1 MTAIAPKVELGFDLA
16 AGVGPFLVLDDPVA
30 GQLDNPDWGLG
41 GTIFYDVTEYVKTI
55 VINRG
60 RSSLFSQFPA
70 GNATVAF
77 NNHNRYF
84 DPLYTASPFVGNII
98 PKREI
103 RISAGTEIQFTGW
116 VDDWNLTY
124 APNGDSIADAI
135 AYDATGL
142 LASRTLSAGTPAV
155 QTTGQRINTIL
166 DDPSV
171 NWASTLRTV
180 DTGQATLSDYPI
192 DDNQNV
198 LAYLQTVASSEPG
211 NLFIGK
217 TGNVVFQD
225 RTKSPTSADLLQ
237 FGGTGIPFQNLEVVY
252 GSENLYNEI
261 VISRQGG
268 GTAVATDPDSISEY
282 GIFNLTINNLLLS
295 TDEQSVDLALIYAQQ
310 YSQPEYRFNALEV
323 AMHKLSVAEQEEISQ
338 LEIGSICKV
347 VFTPNGIGDPIER
360 FVEVIRLEQAITP
373 ETYFV
378 NLGFQAIDFASLVL
392 DDAEFGKL
400 DTYSL
405 SW

>member
-1 MTAIAPKVELGFDLA
+1 MTTLATKVELGFDLA

-30 GQLDNPDWGLG
+30 GKLDDPEWTLG
-41 GTIFYDVTEYVKTI
+41 GTIFYDVTEYVRS
-55 VINRG
+55 VAINRG
-60 RSSLFSQFPA
+60 RSSLFSNFPA
-70 GNATVAF
+70 GNATIAF

-84 DPLYTASPFVGNII
+84 DPLYTSSPFVGNII

-103 RISAGTEIQFTGW
+103 RISAGTTIQFSGW

-142 LASRTLSAGTPAV
+142 LANRTLSSAVPSV
-155 QTTGQRINTIL
+155 QTTGARINAVL
-166 DDPSV
+166 DTTDV
-171 NWASTLRTV
+171 NWSSSLRAI
-180 DTGQATLSDYPI
+180 DTGQATVSNYPI
-192 DDNQNV
+192 EANTNALSYLQNV
-198 LAYLQTVASSEPG
+198 AASEPG
-211 NLFIGK
+211 NLFIDKLGR
-217 TGNVVFQD
+217 VAFQD
-225 RTKSPTSADLLQ
+225 RSVSPTTGSLVY
-237 FGGTGIPFQNLEVVY
+237 FGGTGIPFQNLEVIY

-261 VISRQGG
+261 VVSRLGG
-268 GTAVATDPDSISEY
+268 GTAIATDPDSISEY
-282 GIFNLTINNLLLS
+282 GISNLTLSNLLLS
-295 TDEQSVDLALIYAQQ
+295 SDAQSVDLALIYAQR

-323 AMHKLSVAEQEEISQ
+323 AMHKLDTAEQEQIAD

-347 VFTPNGIGDPIER
+347 TFTPNNIGDPIER
-360 FVEVIRLEQAITP
+360 FVEVIRLEQTMTP

-378 NLGFQAIDFASLVL
+378 TIGFQGLDYASLVL

-400 DTYSL
+400 DAYSL

>member
-30 GQLDNPDWGLG
+30 GKLDDPAWTLG
-41 GTIFYDVTEYVKTI
+41 GTIFYDVTQYVKSI
-55 VINRG
+55 VVNRG
-60 RSSLFSQFPA
+60 RSSLFTNFPA
-70 GNATVAF
+70 GNASVAF

-84 DPLYTASPFVGNII
+84 DPLYSGSPFVGNII

-103 RISAGTEIQFTGW
+103 RISAGTVVQFTGW

-124 APNGDSIADAI
+124 TPNGDSVAEAI

-142 LASRTLSAGTPAV
+142 LAGRTLSAGTPTV

-166 DDPSV
+166 NEPDVDWS
-171 NWASTLRTV
+171 SSLRSI
-180 DTGQATLSDYPI
+180 DTGQATLSDFPI
-192 DDNQNV
+192 EANQNA
-198 LAYLQTVASSEPG
+198 LTYLQTVAASEPG

-225 RTKSPTSADLLQ
+225 RSKSPTSTDLVE
-237 FGGTGIPFQNLEVVY
+237 FGGTAIPFQNLEVVY
-252 GSENLYNEI
+252 GSENLYNEV
-261 VISRQGG
+261 VISRAGG
-268 GTAVATDPDSISEY
+268 GTAIARDLDSIAAF
-282 GIFNLTINNLLLS
+282 GIANLTINNLLLS
-295 TDEQSVDLALIYAQQ
+295 SDAQSVDLALIYTQQ

-323 AMHKLSVAEQEEISQ
+323 AMHKLDVADQYKIAG
-338 LEIGSICKV
+338 LEIGSICQV
-347 VFTPNGIGDPIER
+347 TFTPNGIGDPIDR
-360 FVEVIRLEQAITP
+360 YVEVIRLEQTITP
-373 ETYFV
+373 ETYFI

-392 DDAEFGKL
+392 DDPQFGKL

>member
-16 AGVGPFLVLDDPVA
+16 AGVGPFLTLDDSVTGKLDDPAWV
-30 GQLDNPDWGLG
+30 LG
-41 GTIFYDVTEYVKTI
+41 GTIFYDVTEYVRSI
-55 VINRG
+55 AVSRG
-60 RSSLFSQFPA
+60 RSSLFSNFPA

-84 DPLYTASPFVGNII
+84 DPLYTASPFAGNII

-103 RISAGTEIQFTGW
+103 RISAGTEIQFSGW

-124 APNGDSIADAI
+124 LPSGDSIADAI

-142 LASRTLSAGTPAV
+142 LASRTLGSATPTV
-155 QTTGQRINTIL
+155 QTTGQRINAIL
-166 DDPSV
+166 DNPGV
-171 NWASTLRTV
+171 NWASSLRTI
-180 DTGQATLSDYPI
+180 DTGQATLSNFPI
-192 DDNQNV
+192 SDNTNA
-198 LAYLQTVASSEPG
+198 LSYLQTVAQSEPG
-211 NLFIGK
+211 KLFIGK

-225 RTKSPTSADLLQ
+225 RTVAPTTSNLVQ

-268 GTAVATDPDSISEY
+268 GTATATDLDSVSEY
-282 GIFNLTINNLLLS
+282 GISNLTIGNLLLN
-295 TDEQSVDLALIYAQQ
+295 TDEQSLDLALIYAQQ

-323 AMHKLSVAEQEEISQ
+323 AMHKLDIAEQEEISQ
-338 LEIGSICKV
+338 LEIGSVCKV
-347 VFTPNGIGDPIER
+347 TFTPNGIGSPIER
-360 FVEVIRLEQAITP
+360 FVEVIRIEQVITP
-373 ETYFV
+373 ETHFV
-378 NLGFQAIDFASLVL
+378 TLGFQSLDYASLVL

-400 DTYSL
+400 DLYSL

>member
-30 GQLDNPDWGLG
+30 GQLDNPEWGLG
-41 GTIFYDVTEYVKTI
+41 GTIFYDVTEYVKSV

-60 RSSLFSQFPA
+60 RSSLFSNFPA
-70 GNATVAF
+70 GNATISF

-84 DPLYTASPFVGNII
+84 DPLYTSSPFAGNII
-98 PKREI
+98 PRREI
-103 RISAGTEIQFTGW
+103 KISAGTEIQFSGW

-124 APNGDSIADAI
+124 APNGDSVADAL

-142 LASRTLSAGTPAV
+142 LANRTITAGTPTP
-155 QTTGQRINTIL
+155 QTTGARINTVL
-166 DDPSV
+166 DDPDV
-171 NWASTLRTV
+171 NWASTLRTI
-180 DTGQATLSDYPI
+180 DTGAATLSNFPI
-192 DDNQNV
+192 EANQNA
-198 LAYLQTVASSEPG
+198 LSYLQTVASSEPG

-225 RTKSPTSADLLQ
+225 RTKSPTTADLIQ
-237 FGGTGIPFQNLEVVY
+237 FGGTGIPFLNLEVVY

-268 GTAVATDPDSISEY
+268 GTAIARDLDSISEY
-282 GIFNLTINNLLLS
+282 GIANLTISNLLLS
-295 TDEQSVDLALIYAQQ
+295 SDVQSVELALIYAQQ
-310 YSQPEYRFNALEV
+310 YSQPEYRFQALEV
-323 AMHKLSVAEQEEISQ
+323 AMHKLDLADQQKITE

-347 VFTPNGIGDPIER
+347 VFTPNGIGDAIER
-360 FVEVIRLEQAITP
+360 FVEVIRLEQTITP

>member
-1 MTAIAPKVELGFDLA
+1 MTTIATKVELGFDLA
-16 AGVGPFLVLDDPVA
+16 AGVGPFLTLDDPVS
-30 GQLDNPDWGLG
+30 GKLDDPEWTLG
-41 GTIFYDVTEYVKTI
+41 GTIFYDVTEYVKS
-55 VINRG
+55 VVVNRG
-60 RSSLFSQFPA
+60 RSSLFSNFPA

-84 DPLYTASPFVGNII
+84 DPLYTSSPFAGNIV
-98 PKREI
+98 PKREV
-103 RISAGTEIQFTGW
+103 RISAGTVIQFSGW

-124 APNGDSIADAI
+124 APNGDSVADAV

-142 LASRTLSAGTPAV
+142 LANRTLSASTPTV
-155 QTTGQRINTIL
+155 QTTGARIDTIL
-166 DDPSV
+166 SSADVD
-171 NWASTLRTV
+171 WSTSLRAI
-180 DTGQATLSDYPI
+180 DTGQATLSAYPI
-192 DDNQNV
+192 EANANA

-211 NLFIGK
+211 NLFIDK
-217 TGNVVFQD
+217 TGKVTFQD
-225 RTKSPTSADLLQ
+225 RTKAPTSTGLTI

-268 GTAVATDPDSISEY
+268 GTAVVQDIDSIAEY
-282 GIFNLTINNLLLS
+282 GISNLTISNLLLS
-295 TDEQSVDLALIYAQQ
+295 SDAQSVDLALIYAQQ

-323 AMHKLSVAEQEEISQ
+323 AMHKLDMAEQQEIAD

-347 VFTPNGIGDPIER
+347 TFTPNGIGDPIER
-360 FVEVIRLEQAITP
+360 YVEVIRLEQTMTP

-378 NLGFQAIDFASLVL
+378 TLGFQSLDYASLVL

>member
-30 GQLDNPDWGLG
+30 GQLDNPEWGLG
-41 GTIFYDVTEYVKTI
+41 GTIFYDVTEYVKSV

-60 RSSLFSQFPA
+60 RSSLFSNFPA
-70 GNATVAF
+70 GNATVSF

-84 DPLYTASPFVGNII
+84 DPLYTASPFAGNII
-98 PKREI
+98 PRREI
-103 RISAGTEIQFTGW
+103 RISAGTEIQFSGW

-124 APNGDSIADAI
+124 APSGDSVADAL

-142 LASRTLSAGTPAV
+142 LASRTLASATPTV
-155 QTTGQRINTIL
+155 QTTGARINAIL

-171 NWASTLRTV
+171 NWSPTLRTI
-180 DTGQATLSDYPI
+180 DTGAATLSNFPI
-192 DDNQNV
+192 EANQNA
-198 LAYLQTVASSEPG
+198 LAYLQTVAQSEPG

-217 TGNVVFQD
+217 TGDVVFQD
-225 RTKSPTSADLLQ
+225 RTKSPTTAGLIQ

-268 GTAVATDPDSISEY
+268 GTAIAQDFDSISEY
-282 GIFNLTINNLLLS
+282 GIANLTVSNLLLS
-295 TDEQSVDLALIYAQQ
+295 SDEQSVDLALIYAQQ

-323 AMHKLSVAEQEEISQ
+323 AMHKLDIAEQEEIAQ

-347 VFTPNGIGDPIER
+347 VFTPNNIGDPIER
-360 FVEVIRLEQAITP
+360 FVEVIRLEQTITP

-378 NLGFQAIDFASLVL
+378 NLGFQAIDYASLVL

>member
-30 GQLDNPDWGLG
+30 GQLDNPEWGLG
-41 GTIFYDVTEYVKTI
+41 GTIFYDVTEYVKSV

-60 RSSLFSQFPA
+60 RSSLFSNFPA
-70 GNATVAF
+70 GNATISF

-84 DPLYTASPFVGNII
+84 DPLYTSSPFAGNII
-98 PKREI
+98 PRREI
-103 RISAGTEIQFTGW
+103 KISAGTEIQFSGW

-124 APNGDSIADAI
+124 APNGDSVADAL

-142 LASRTLSAGTPAV
+142 LANRTITASTPTP
-155 QTTGQRINTIL
+155 QTTGARINTVL
-166 DDPSV
+166 DDPDV
-171 NWASTLRTV
+171 NWASTLRAI
-180 DTGQATLSDYPI
+180 DTGAATLSDFPI
-192 DDNQNV
+192 EANQNA
-198 LAYLQTVASSEPG
+198 LSYLQTVASSEPG

-225 RTKSPTSADLLQ
+225 RTKSPTTADLIQ
-237 FGGTGIPFQNLEVVY
+237 FGGTGIPFLNLEVVY

-261 VISRQGG
+261 LISRQGG
-268 GTAVATDPDSISEY
+268 GTAIARDFDSISEY
-282 GIFNLTINNLLLS
+282 GISNLTINNLLLS
-295 TDEQSVDLALIYAQQ
+295 SDEQSVELALIYAQQ
-310 YSQPEYRFNALEV
+310 YSQPEYRFQSLEV
-323 AMHKLSVAEQEEISQ
+323 AMHKLDLADQQKIIE

-347 VFTPNGIGDPIER
+347 VFTPNGIGDAIER
-360 FVEVIRLEQAITP
+360 FVEVIRLEQTITP

>member
-30 GQLDNPDWGLG
+30 GKLDDPEWTLG
-41 GTIFYDVTEYVKTI
+41 GTIFYDVTEYVRSV
-55 VINRG
+55 VISRG

-70 GNATVAF
+70 GNATVQF

-124 APNGDSIADAI
+124 APNGNSLADAL

-142 LASRTLSAGTPAV
+142 LASRTLASATPSV
-155 QTTGQRINTIL
+155 QTTGQRINAIL

-171 NWASTLRTV
+171 NWASTLRTI
-180 DTGQATLSDYPI
+180 DTGQATLSDFPI
-192 DDNQNV
+192 SDNQNV

-217 TGNVVFQD
+217 SGNVVFQD
-225 RTKSPTSADLLQ
+225 RTKSPTSTDLVQ

-268 GTAVATDPDSISEY
+268 GTAVATDIDSIGEY

-295 TDEQSVDLALIYAQQ
+295 SDEQSVDLALIYAQQ

-323 AMHKLSVAEQEEISQ
+323 AMHKLDIAEQEEISK

-347 VFTPNGIGDPIER
+347 IFTPNGIGDPIER
-360 FVEVIRLEQAITP
+360 FVEVIRLEQTITP
-373 ETYFV
+373 EVYFI

>member
-1 MTAIAPKVELGFDLA
+1 MTTIAPKVELGFDLA

-30 GQLDNPDWGLG
+30 GKLDDPEWTLG
-41 GTIFYDVTEYVKTI
+41 GTIFYDVTQYVKSV

-60 RSSLFSQFPA
+60 RSSLFSNFPA

-84 DPLYTASPFVGNII
+84 DPLYTASPFAGNII

-103 RISAGTEIQFTGW
+103 RISAGTVIQFSGW

-124 APNGDSIADAI
+124 APNGDSVADAI

-142 LASRTLSAGTPAV
+142 LANRTLSSATPTV
-155 QTTGQRINTIL
+155 QTTGARINAIL
-166 DDPSV
+166 DTPDVSWPS
-171 NWASTLRTV
+171 ALRAV
-180 DTGQATLSDYPI
+180 DTGQAILSAFPI
-192 DDNQNV
+192 EANTNA
-198 LAYLQTVASSEPG
+198 LSYLQTVASSEPG
-211 NLFIGK
+211 NLFIDK
-217 TGNVVFQD
+217 TGNVTFQD
-225 RTKSPTSADLLQ
+225 RTKSPTTSGLVT

-268 GTAVATDPDSISEY
+268 GTAIVQDLDSISEY
-282 GIFNLTINNLLLS
+282 GISNLTINNLLLS
-295 TDEQSVDLALIYAQQ
+295 SDAQSVDLALIYAQQ

-323 AMHKLSVAEQEEISQ
+323 AMHKLDLAEQQEIAN

-347 VFTPNGIGDPIER
+347 TFTPNGIGDPIER
-360 FVEVIRLEQAITP
+360 FVEVIRLEQTITP

-378 NLGFQAIDFASLVL
+378 TLGFQSLDYASLVL

-400 DTYSL
+400 DAYSL

>member
-1 MTAIAPKVELGFDLA
+1 MTALAPKVELGFDLA

-30 GQLDNPDWGLG
+30 GKLDDPAWGLG
-41 GTIFYDVTEYVKTI
+41 GTIFYDVTEYVRS
-55 VINRG
+55 VSMNRG
-60 RSSLFSQFPA
+60 RSSLFSNFPA

-84 DPLYTASPFVGNII
+84 DPLYTASPFAGNII

-103 RISAGTEIQFTGW
+103 RISTGTVVQFTGW

-124 APNGDSIADAI
+124 APSGDSVADAI

-142 LASRTLSAGTPAV
+142 LANRTLGSSVPTV
-155 QTTGQRINTIL
+155 QTTGARINAIL
-166 DDPSV
+166 NESTV
-171 NWASTLRTV
+171 NWSSSLRNI
-180 DTGQATLSDYPI
+180 DTGQATLSNYPI
-192 DDNQNV
+192 DANTNA
-198 LAYLQTVASSEPG
+198 LSYLQTVAQSEPG

-217 TGNVVFQD
+217 DGKVTFQD
-225 RTKSPTSADLLQ
+225 RTKSPTSDGLVY

-268 GTAVATDPDSISEY
+268 GTATAVDFDSVSEY
-282 GIFNLTINNLLLS
+282 GIANLTVSNLLLS
-295 TDEQSVDLALIYAQQ
+295 SDEQAVDLALIYAQQ

-323 AMHKLSVAEQEEISQ
+323 AMHKLDEAEQLEITN
-338 LEIGSICKV
+338 LEIGSICQV
-347 VFTPNGIGDPIER
+347 TFTPNGIGDPIER
-360 FVEVIRLEQAITP
+360 FVEVIRIEQTVTP
-373 ETYFV
+373 ETHFV
-378 NLGFQAIDFASLVL
+378 NLGFQAIDYASLVL

>member
-1 MTAIAPKVELGFDLA
+1 MTAIAPKIELGFDLA

-30 GQLDNPDWGLG
+30 GKLDDPEWGLG
-41 GTIFYDVTEYVKTI
+41 GTIFYDVTEYVKS
-55 VINRG
+55 VVVSRG
-60 RSSLFSQFPA
+60 RSSLFSNFPA
-70 GNATVAF
+70 GNATVQF

-103 RISAGTEIQFTGW
+103 RIWAGTALQFSGW

-124 APNGDSIADAI
+124 APNGDSLADAL

-142 LASRTLSAGTPAV
+142 LASRTLGSATPSV

-166 DDPSV
+166 DNPSV
-171 NWASTLRTV
+171 NWSPSLRNI
-180 DTGQATLSDYPI
+180 DAGQATLSDFPI
-192 DDNQNV
+192 SDNQNV

-225 RTKSPTSADLLQ
+225 RTKAPTTSDLVY
-237 FGGTGIPFQNLEVVY
+237 FGGTGIPFQTLEVVY

-268 GTAVATDPDSISEY
+268 GTATATDLDSAAEY
-282 GIFNLTINNLLLS
+282 GISNLTINNLLLS
-295 TDEQSVDLALIYAQQ
+295 TDEQSLELALIYAQQ
-310 YSQPEYRFNALEV
+310 YSQPEYRFNSLEV
-323 AMHKLSVAEQEEISQ
+323 AMHKLEAAEQEKIAN

-347 VFTPNGIGDPIER
+347 TFTPNNIGDPIER
-360 FVEVIRLEQAITP
+360 FVEVIRLEQTVTP
-373 ETYFV
+373 EVHFV
-378 NLGFQAIDFASLVL
+378 NIGFQSLDFASLVL

-400 DTYSL
+400 DAYSL